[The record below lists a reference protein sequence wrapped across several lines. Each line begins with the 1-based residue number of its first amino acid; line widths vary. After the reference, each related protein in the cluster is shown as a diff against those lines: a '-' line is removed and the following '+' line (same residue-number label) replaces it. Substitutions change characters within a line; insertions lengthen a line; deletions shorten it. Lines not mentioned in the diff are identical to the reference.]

1 MASSSFQPLQG
12 MSDIAPPDVYF
23 WQMIEERAREIFA
36 RYRFQE
42 IRTPV
47 LEKTSLFTHTLGD
60 TTDVVTKEMYSL
72 EDRGGR
78 KLSLRPE
85 GTAGAVRC
93 IASGAEETANAR
105 VFYMGPMFR
114 CERPQAGRK
123 RQFHQIGVEAIGAPN
138 PRADAEV
145 IALQLHLLS
154 AWGLDGAKI
163 RLNTIGLPEDRAA
176 VLNGLREAIRPRL
189 SELPEEAQK
198 RFETNVL
205 RLLDS
210 KDEAVQKVIAD
221 VPPVIE
227 FMSAESRAYL
237 DTVIETL
244 RSLEID
250 VEIDPSLV
258 RGLDYYVHTVW
269 EVVHGGLGAQNAIS
283 GGGRYRIQ
291 VGNKTI
297 DGVGFAMGVERMI
310 AALEANGV
318 TADQFAPK
326 PAVFIVSLGEAALKE
341 NMLLAQMLRQRGI
354 ACEMELAD
362 RKVKAQMK
370 RANRAGAQQV
380 IIRGD
385 TELEK
390 GIFVIKDMNE
400 GTQREVEL
408 PELMELLI

>member
-1 MASSSFQPLQG
+1 MSSSSFQPLQG
-12 MSDIAPPDVYF
+12 MSDIASPDIYF

-42 IRTPV
+42 IRTPI
-47 LEKTSLFTHTLGD
+47 LEKTALFTHSLGD

-78 KLSLRPE
+78 RLSLRPE
-85 GTAGAVRC
+85 GTAGAVRTL
-93 IASGAEETANAR
+93 AAGSEETANAR
-105 VFYMGPMFR
+105 VYYMGPMFR

-176 VLNGLREAIRPRL
+176 VLEGLREAIRPRL
-189 SELPEEAQK
+189 SELPEEAQL

-250 VEIDPSLV
+250 VEVDPSLV

-291 VGNKTI
+291 IGNKTI

-310 AALEANGV
+310 SALQSNGIG
-318 TADQFAPK
+318 ADQFAPK
-326 PAVFIVSLGEAALKE
+326 PAVFIVSLGEEALKE

-354 ACEMELAD
+354 ACEMELTN

-370 RANRAGAQQV
+370 RANKNGAKLV

-385 TELEK
+385 IELEK
-390 GIFVIKDMNE
+390 GIFVLKDMNE

-408 PELMELLI
+408 PDLMELL

>member
-1 MASSSFQPLQG
+1 MASSSFQPIQG
-12 MSDIAPPDVYF
+12 MSDIAPPDVYI
-23 WQMIEERAREIFA
+23 WQMIEERAREVFA

-42 IRTPV
+42 IRTPS
-47 LEKTSLFTHTLGD
+47 LEKTELFTHSLGD

-85 GTAGAVRC
+85 GTAGAVRY
-93 IASGAEETANAR
+93 IASGGEETANAR
-105 VFYMGPMFR
+105 IFYIGPMFR

-123 RQFHQIGVEAIGAPN
+123 RQFHQIGVEAIAAPN

-163 RLNTIGLPEDRAA
+163 RLNTIGLPEERAA
-176 VLNGLREAIRPRL
+176 VLEGLREAIRPRL
-189 SELPEEAQK
+189 SELPEEAQE

-210 KDEAVQKVIAD
+210 KDPAVQAVIAD
-221 VPPVIE
+221 LPPVIE
-227 FMSAESRAYL
+227 FLSAESRAYL

-318 TADQFAPK
+318 TAEQFAPK

-370 RANRAGAQQV
+370 RANRAGAEQV

-390 GIFVIKDMNE
+390 GIFVLKNMEE
-400 GTQREVEL
+400 GTQRDVEL
-408 PELMELLI
+408 PELMELL

>member
-23 WQMIEERAREIFA
+23 WQMIEKRAREIFA

-47 LEKTSLFTHTLGD
+47 LEKTELFTHSLGD

-85 GTAGAVRC
+85 GTAGAVRT
-93 IASGAEETANAR
+93 IAAGGEETANAR
-105 VFYMGPMFR
+105 IFYMGPMFR

-176 VLNGLREAIRPRL
+176 VLEGLREAIRPRL
-189 SELPEEAQK
+189 SELPEEAQQ

-227 FMSAESRAYL
+227 FMGTDSRAYL
-237 DTVIETL
+237 DTVVETL
-244 RSLEID
+244 KSLEID

-283 GGGRYRIQ
+283 GGGRYRIE

-326 PAVFIVSLGEAALKE
+326 PAVFIVSLGEEALKE

-354 ACEMELAD
+354 ACEMELTN

-370 RANRAGAQQV
+370 RANRNGAELV

-390 GIFVIKDMNE
+390 GIFVLKDMTE

-408 PELMELLI
+408 PELMELL

>member
-1 MASSSFQPLQG
+1 
-12 MSDIAPPDVYF
+12 
-23 WQMIEERAREIFA
+23 
-36 RYRFQE
+36 
-42 IRTPV
+42 
-47 LEKTSLFTHTLGD
+47 
-60 TTDVVTKEMYSL
+60 
-72 EDRGGR
+72 
-78 KLSLRPE
+78 
-85 GTAGAVRC
+85 
-93 IASGAEETANAR
+93 
-105 VFYMGPMFR
+105 MGPMFR

-123 RQFHQIGVEAIGAPN
+123 RQFHQIGVEAVGAPN

-176 VLNGLREAIRPRL
+176 VLDGLREAIRPRL
-189 SELPEEAQK
+189 SELPEEAQQ

-237 DTVIETL
+237 DTVVETL
-244 RSLEID
+244 KSLEID
-250 VEIDPSLV
+250 VEIDSSLV

-318 TADQFAPK
+318 TAEQFVPK
-326 PAVFIVSLGEAALKE
+326 PAVFIVSLGEEALKE

-354 ACEMELAD
+354 ACEMELTS

-370 RANRAGAQQV
+370 RANKNGAELV

-390 GIFVIKDMNE
+390 GIFVLKNMNE
-400 GTQREVEL
+400 GTQRDVEL
-408 PELMELLI
+408 PELMELL